1 MTEDMCYRVKEI
13 AGEDG
18 FWKSSSESIYLENA
32 RKLLEKGFSEDETI
46 DILSDLYYAAANCFG
61 GG

>member
-1 MTEDMCYRVKEI
+1 MDENMRDRVKDI

-18 FWKSSSESIYLENA
+18 FWKSSSEAIYLENA
-32 RKLLEKGFSEDETI
+32 QRLLKKGFSEDETI
-46 DILSDLYYAAANCFG
+46 DILRDLYYAAANCFG